1 MLLGAG
7 SDKEWSVKTE
17 YSSPISKSFVSDKV
31 VANTKWV
38 MTSHVLICPSQSLKN
53 TVQTIFSLEKLPYL
67 GILSY
72 LCSVKVQIF
81 SQNENNL

>member
-1 MLLGAG
+1 M
-7 SDKEWSVKTE
+7 EWGVKTE

-53 TVQTIFSLEKLPYL
+53 TVQTIFSLEKLPYW

-72 LCSVKVQIF
+72 ALQRQSTKHF
-81 SQNENNL
+81 AT

>member
-53 TVQTIFSLEKLPYL
+53 TVQTIFSLKKITIFGNFVLPL
-67 GILSY
+67 QRQST
-72 LCSVKVQIF
+72 KVF
-81 SQNENNL
+81 TE